1 MTIPGQARRAI
12 APSDRDLRRLIFSAR
27 GLRAGG
33 GTMEQGGPPQSSPHV
48 RTDGAPAGPGCPPTG
63 PRTLGKSA
71 RFVSY
76 LAPARSR
83 PAPRPAEQARNVDLL
98 ERARR
103 EPHGTRN
110 ASGGH
115 RSRGHL
121 AVRRARAGRCVRGAD
136 RGGRRARISPS
147 RAGTSARRGG
157 KRRAKTDREDARG
170 LRPLPA
176 DRRPPEAR
184 IPPAQVRDLRRL
196 VHRGGPRAD
205 IPAGGVRRA
214 AASRRA

>member
-1 MTIPGQARRAI
+1 MAIPGAGASAI

-33 GTMEQGGPPQSSPHV
+33 GTMEQGGPPHPLPTCA
-48 RTDGAPAGPGCPPTG
+48 RTAHPRGPVAPTG
-63 PRTLGKSA
+63 PRTLGESA
-71 RFVSY
+71 RFVSC

-103 EPHGTRN
+103 EPHGTRS

-121 AVRRARAGRCVRGAD
+121 AVEACTGRLFVCEALIGAGAVPTSRRAGRDERQ
-136 RGGRRARISPS
+136 
-147 RAGTSARRGG
+147 ARREAPRRDRPRGRLWAVARCLRSAAAGG
-157 KRRAKTDREDARG
+157 PDPTRTGAR
-170 LRPLPA
+170 PA
-176 DRRPPEAR
+176 PAGPPRRPPR
-184 IPPAQVRDLRRL
+184 
-196 VHRGGPRAD
+196 
-205 IPAGGVRRA
+205 
-214 AASRRA
+214 